1 MVRVP
6 GGEPRAGTSV
16 PRPGWDRVC
25 DPRRVTLVID
35 SLTKRFGQVVALDR
49 VGFSVEPGEIFGFLG
64 ANGAG
69 KTTLMRI
76 VLDILRAD
84 SGSVA
89 WGGRP
94 NTELPRRTFGY
105 LPEERGLYPRMRV
118 LDQLVFF
125 AGLYGV
131 PAPEARRAALEW
143 LERFRASDLAGR
155 RADELSKG
163 NQQKVQFIA
172 AILHEP
178 EVVLM
183 DEPFTGLDPV
193 NVSLLR
199 AAFVEL
205 AAEGRTLIFSTH
217 QMEVVESLAGA
228 IAIIDRG
235 RLVTGGRIRD
245 VRRRAGRP
253 VVRLAVE
260 GDHDLA
266 WAAALP
272 GVRFL
277 RSAPDVS
284 EWTVEPGT
292 DPQTILQ
299 AALARGAAVTCFE
312 IADASLEDVFIQL
325 VGRSFDA
332 GTPVEPAA

>member
-1 MVRVP
+1 M
-6 GGEPRAGTSV
+6 
-16 PRPGWDRVC
+16 
-25 DPRRVTLVID
+25 TLVID
-35 SLTKRFGQVVALDR
+35 RLSKRYGDVVALDA
-49 VGFSVEPGEIFGFLG
+49 VGFQVEPGEIFGFLG

-69 KTTLMRI
+69 KTTTMRI

-84 SGSVA
+84 SGTVT
-89 WGGRP
+89 WRGRP
-94 NTELPRRTFGY
+94 STELPRRTFGY

-131 PAPEARRAALEW
+131 PQRDARHTALDW
-143 LERFRASDLAGR
+143 LDRFRVTDLAGR

-163 NQQKVQFIA
+163 NQQKIQFIA
-172 AILHEP
+172 AVLHDP

-199 AAFVEL
+199 SAFLEL
-205 AAEGRTLIFSTH
+205 AAKGRTLIFSTH
-217 QMEVVESLAGA
+217 QMEVVESLAGS

-235 RLVTGGRIRD
+235 RLVTGGLTRD

-260 GDHDLA
+260 GDSELTWTA
-266 WAAALP
+266 GLP
-272 GVRFL
+272 GVRSI
-277 RSAPDVS
+277 RARADVT
-284 EWTVEPGT
+284 ELTVAPGT
-292 DPQTILQ
+292 DPQSILH
-299 AALARGAAVTCFE
+299 AALDRGAIVTCFE
-312 IADASLEDVFIQL
+312 IADASLEDVFIEL
-325 VGRSFDA
+325 VGR
-332 GTPVEPAA
+332 PVEPGSLSSGPLTIESAA